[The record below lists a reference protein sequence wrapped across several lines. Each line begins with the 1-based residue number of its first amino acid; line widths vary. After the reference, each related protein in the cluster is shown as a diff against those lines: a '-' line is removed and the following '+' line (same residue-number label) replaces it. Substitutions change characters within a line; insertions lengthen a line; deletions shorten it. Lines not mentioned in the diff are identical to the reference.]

1 MRVPVYCVRIRYVTA
16 SNKGTEGKTILM
28 DEFAFA
34 RVLHVLGI
42 VLWIGGVA
50 MVTLVLF
57 PAMAQ
62 LKSAA
67 ERTEFFGRIE
77 SRFAPQARFTTLIVG
92 LSGFYMVHILNAWSR
107 FTELRFWW
115 MHAMVFVWLMCTL
128 MLFVVE
134 PLVLRKRAAK
144 NIQRDHEKAFAVARR
159 MHWVL
164 LSLSLITIAGAV
176 AGSHGWMLQGE

>member
-1 MRVPVYCVRIRYVTA
+1 
-16 SNKGTEGKTILM
+16 M

-77 SRFAPQARFTTLIVG
+77 SRFAPQARITTLIVG

-115 MHAMVFVWLMCTL
+115 MHAMVFVWLIFTL
-128 MLFVVE
+128 TLFVVE
-134 PLVLRKRAAK
+134 PLVLRKRVAK
-144 NIQRDHEKAFAVARR
+144 NIQRDHEKAFAVAHR

-176 AGSHGWMLQGE
+176 AGSHGWMLRGE

>member
-1 MRVPVYCVRIRYVTA
+1 V
-16 SNKGTEGKTILM
+16 
-28 DEFAFA
+28 
-34 RVLHVLGI
+34 
-42 VLWIGGVA
+42 
-50 MVTLVLF
+50 
-57 PAMAQ
+57 
-62 LKSAA
+62 
-67 ERTEFFGRIE
+67 
-77 SRFAPQARFTTLIVG
+77 RFTALIVG
-92 LSGFYMVHILNAWSR
+92 FGGFFMVHILNALASCA
-107 FTELRFWW
+107 ELRFWW

-144 NIQRDHEKAFAVARR
+144 NIQRDHEKAFAVAHR